1 MDILNFALICGAI
14 GVAYGLVTTTWVLKQ
29 DPGSERMQE
38 ISAAVQEGAGAFLN
52 RQYKTVAMVGA
63 VLFILLFGLGKY
75 TAIGFLIGAV
85 GSAACGYIGMYVA
98 VRANTRTAQAA
109 FTSIAHALSVAFK
122 GGSVTGLL
130 VVGLGLLGVA
140 GYYKFLTEIA
150 KVDTAHCHAR
160 PGGTGLRLLPGFR
173 VRSSGRRYLH
183 QSRGRGRRP
192 GG

>member
-14 GVAYGLVTTTWVLKQ
+14 GVAYGLFTTTWVLKQ

-85 GSAACGYIGMYVA
+85 GSALCGYIGMYVA

-109 FTSIAHALSVAFK
+109 FSSISQALS
-122 GGSVTGLL
+122 
-130 VVGLGLLGVA
+130 
-140 GYYKFLTEIA
+140 
-150 KVDTAHCHAR
+150 
-160 PGGTGLRLLPGFR
+160 
-173 VRSSGRRYLH
+173 
-183 QSRGRGRRP
+183 
-192 GG
+192 